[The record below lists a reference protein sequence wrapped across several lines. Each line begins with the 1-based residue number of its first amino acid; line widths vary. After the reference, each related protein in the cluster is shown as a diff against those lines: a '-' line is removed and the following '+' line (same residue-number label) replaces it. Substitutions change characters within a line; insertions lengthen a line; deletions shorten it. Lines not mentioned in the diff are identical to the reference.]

1 MDYDNAKKPRSD
13 QQQQRRSRAV
23 VLLLVLTN
31 AASILVFFGVGAALH
46 AHVGRRYPALHPW
59 GSSKSTWILRNSIT
73 SKIQER

>member
-13 QQQQRRSRAV
+13 QQRRRRSRAV

-59 GSSKSTWILRNSIT
+59 GSSKSTWILRNTIT
-73 SKIQER
+73 GKIQER